1 MLNSDEF
8 DDIDELLS
16 GKYIS
21 LGPNEKKILKF
32 FGPTERKIEEV
43 EKKWN
48 NEPVTK
54 IRFVVIDPNNNM
66 EKWFDVGKRSARLI
80 VSKLKEGHRLM
91 RVERSGTGK
100 ETLYIPTPVSSNT
113 AAG

>member
-21 LGPNEKKILKF
+21 LGPNEKKTLKF

-54 IRFVVIDPNNNM
+54 IRFVVTDPNNDM
-66 EKWFDVGKRSARLI
+66 EKWFDVGKRSSNLCSHCTNSNWRAI
-80 VSKLKEGHRLM
+80 SKA
-91 RVERSGTGK
+91 TIGK
-100 ETLYIPTPVSSNT
+100 SITL
-113 AAG
+113 

>member
-1 MLNSDEF
+1 MLTMVNSDEF

-21 LGPNEKKILKF
+21 LGPNENKILKF
-32 FGPTERKIEEV
+32 FGTTERRIEEV

-54 IRFVVIDPNNNM
+54 IRFVVTDPNNGM
-66 EKWFDVGKRSARLI
+66 QKWCDVGKRSARLI
-80 VSKLKEGHRLM
+80 VNKLKDGHFM
-91 RVERSGTGK
+91 AWYGTA
-100 ETLYIPTPVSSNT
+100 IRDN
-113 AAG
+113 